1 MTIGDRIKQRRL
13 ELGLSADDL
22 GKRINKNRATIYRYE
37 SNDIENLPTTVIPLL
52 AKALETTPAYIMGWM
67 RDEKI
72 GDAFHNNMNDI
83 NVYEDSDLAIIQ
95 RERSKMSNKERT
107 KLMNILKAN
116 FDEYNWEEDDSG
128 NID

>member
-67 RDEKI
+67 SDEEIEHESEEIKYNSDDIVRDESERKLLMLCRN
-72 GDAFHNNMNDI
+72 ATKANP
-83 NVYEDSDLAIIQ
+83 ED
-95 RERSKMSNKERT
+95 KEALIET
-107 KLMNILKAN
+107 FESTIDMYLKAK
-116 FDEYNWEEDDSG
+116 G
-128 NID
+128 LK